1 MEPMVELE
9 TGDTFVGELADV
21 EKREIKAKSSAGAAA
36 K

>member
-9 TGDTFVGELADV
+9 TGHTLVDELADV
-21 EKREIKAKSSAGAAA
+21 KKREIKAKSSAGAAA